1 LRVGIIGAQ
10 GSGRRTVFEALTQV
24 FAAPGHTGESRIG
37 TIAVPDDRLDALSEL
52 YKPKKTTPAQ
62 VQYFLPAVRGQD
74 DDRNQDDGM
83 YAQVRE
89 CDALIAVIPNFNGMG
104 HDRAALERNVRKLDE
119 DMVFADL
126 VVAEKRVER
135 IQLERQR
142 GRRFDAQELAALR
155 ACCENLERG
164 VPLRRLPELA
174 SSPYLRSYSFLSAKP
189 LLLLLNNPDDD
200 GHAPDVGEPS
210 EHERRAVIRGRLEH
224 ELAQMPGEEAAEFSQ
239 EYGLTESATRRV
251 IRESYELLGLASF
264 FTVGP
269 DEVRAWTIRRGTH
282 AVHAA
287 GEIHSDIARGFI
299 RAEVVAYD
307 DLMESG
313 SHHEARKRGLVRLEK
328 KTYPVQDGD
337 IIDVAFNV

>member
-142 GRRFDAQELAALR
+142 GRRFDA
-155 ACCENLERG
+155 
-164 VPLRRLPELA
+164 PELA